1 MLCSVSR
8 NTFKELTKVWES
20 QASRLMNETLTDS
33 AERGKQLIMG
43 NSLPPDTQNLDVP
56 ACFDGSW
63 STRGLVPRKGVIAAV
78 AENTSHII
86 EIIFK
91 CNLK

>member
-1 MLCSVSR
+1 
-8 NTFKELTKVWES
+8 
-20 QASRLMNETLTDS
+20 MNETLTDS
-33 AERGKQLIMG
+33 AERAKQLIMG

-56 ACFDGSW
+56 ACFDGSQ
-63 STRGLVPRKGVIAAV
+63 STRGWVPRKGVTAAV

-91 CNLK
+91 RNLK